1 MWNIFIEN
9 NPFFQAY
16 LQNSPPEILQRFVHT
31 FCDPLKIRDVESLPL
46 SHLS

>member
-1 MWNIFIEN
+1 MEN

-16 LQNSPPEILQRFVHT
+16 LQNSPPEILQHFVRT
-31 FCDPLKIRDVESLPL
+31 FRDPLKIRNLASSSL